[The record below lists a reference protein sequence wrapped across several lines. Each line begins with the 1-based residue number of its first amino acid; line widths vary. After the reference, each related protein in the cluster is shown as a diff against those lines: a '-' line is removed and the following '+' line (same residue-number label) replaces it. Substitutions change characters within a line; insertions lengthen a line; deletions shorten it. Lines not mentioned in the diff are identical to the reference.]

1 MKKFL
6 GFLFFL
12 FLLAGAAAVFYYGW
26 VQHRIPV
33 GKFGVFSSQTNG
45 IEKDVIENGQF
56 AWRWQCLIPD
66 NSRLFIFEHVPTSV
80 EGVISQDL
88 PMADTYK
95 KLLSEGDFSYSV
107 KYKATVQVNLAHM
120 SDLVAKKSVETQED
134 LTNFLKNQAELLKTE
149 IISHFENKFR
159 SSEEVTSTDFTLNL
173 EEGKA
178 IFDFETN
185 YPRITVTEFSVSVDK
200 VPNIPLYNVAKS
212 AYNDYLA
219 KMEEQL
225 SADLSVAGDVSS
237 ADFYAMERYLRWA
250 NAVKENP
257 ELLEIIKIKDLLP

>member
-66 NSRLFIFEHVPTSV
+66 NSRLFIFENVPTSV

-107 KYKATVQVNLAHM
+107 KYSVTVCANLDYIGDLIEQKTVQ
-120 SDLVAKKSVETQED
+120 
-134 LTNFLKNQAELLKTE
+134 NQAQLNSFLATQSERIKDAAISYLVTKFQSTDEIRMEDFSLDLDEAKSGLKFAE
-149 IISHFENKFR
+149 IYPQV
-159 SSEEVTSTDFTLNL
+159 EVTD
-173 EEGKA
+173 
-178 IFDFETN
+178 
-185 YPRITVTEFSVSVDK
+185 FSVSLQK
-200 VPNIPLYNVAKS
+200 APNISLYNVAQN